1 MNWRWSWRRKRE
13 QDLERELRLDLEL
26 EAAEQ
31 QDAGLKPQEARY
43 AAHRAL
49 GNLTLVK
56 EEVRQMWGWI
66 SLERLFQ
73 DLRYAWRVMLRSP
86 GFTAVA
92 VLSVAL
98 GIGANTAIFTAL
110 DAVLWR
116 PLPVRAPQ
124 QLVKVLSV
132 RANGRDL
139 NGVPS
144 TFVDELQSN
153 TTFSHV
159 FSQSSD
165 GLSLSVDGRAERIM
179 GEVVS
184 PNYFS
189 ALGVTP
195 FLGQAFSPEVQSVRW
210 KPEAVLAYDFWQRRF
225 SSDPHVIGR
234 LIHINNYPF
243 TIVGVSPKHFF
254 GTEVGSSPE
263 LRLPFLPRGESLA
276 QIQLASQSHVR
287 VINAFARLESGVTLR
302 QAEAAVDAQ
311 FQRFLQGASD
321 RRFEGIELR
330 HVRLISAER
339 GDSRLRATF
348 ARPLALLFAAVGLLL
363 LTACVNVANLL
374 LAKSTARRR
383 EIAVRIAIGAGRA
396 RILRQLLTESAMLA
410 VIGGALGLAVA
421 SWLTYPIFLY
431 LPQTHLRITLD
442 LTPDL
447 RAFAFAS
454 CLAILTGLFF
464 GLAPALEASKISVAN
479 AVKNESAGSIGA
491 AQRDGRLNLRQCLVA
506 WQMAL
511 SLLLMVGAGLLVRS
525 LQNLKG
531 ENYGFHPEGVVLFTM
546 KPPPEIYNPEQ
557 IRRLMSE
564 VSRRVTTLP
573 GIRCVAWGES
583 GPLDG
588 RGLGFTTISTTG
600 GNPTRT
606 IVDTVSARFFETID
620 LPMLAGRDF
629 SISDRAEMPGVV
641 ILNDTLSKALF
652 GDENPVGRSV
662 LLGAKPGIAKPLQ
675 VIGLVRGSRYYDLHA
690 SGEAMAYLSLQQQ
703 APYMPTLHVRT
714 SLSNPASIASA
725 VRREFA
731 SSDREVPLFNIKT
744 LEARIDDSLA
754 GERLIGALS
763 AVFGIAALM
772 LAAMGVYGVIAYSV
786 SRKTREIGVRM
797 ALGATRA
804 TVIRSVLREAL
815 FLGLLGI
822 AIGLPITLAVVRLLA
837 SFLFGVAATDPTT
850 FAVSTSVLA
859 TVALIAGLVPAW
871 RASRVDPMV
880 ALRHE

>member
-1 MNWRWSWRRKRE
+1 MKWRRKRE

-31 QDAGLKPQEARY
+31 QDAGLSPEEARY
-43 AAHRAL
+43 AAQRSF
-49 GNLTLVK
+49 GNTAFIK
-56 EEVRQMWGWI
+56 EEVREMWGWTL
-66 SLERLFQ
+66 LERLFQ

-86 GFTAVA
+86 GFTMVA
-92 VLSVAL
+92 VLSLAL

-116 PLPVRAPQ
+116 PLPVREPR
-124 QLVKVLSV
+124 QLVKILSV

-153 TTFSHV
+153 TAFSRV

-165 GLSLSVDGRAERIM
+165 GLSLAVDGGAERIM

-189 ALGVTP
+189 ALGVAP
-195 FLGQAFSPEVQSVRW
+195 LLGQAFSPGVQSGHW

-225 SSDPHVIGR
+225 SGDPHVIGR
-234 LIHINNYPF
+234 SIHINSYPF
-243 TIVGVSPKHFF
+243 TIVGVTPKRFF
-254 GTEVGSSPE
+254 GTGVGSSPE

-276 QIQLASQSHVR
+276 QIELASQSHVR
-287 VINAFARLESGVTLR
+287 IIDAFARLEPGVTLR
-302 QAEAAVDAQ
+302 QAESAVDAQ

-321 RRFEGIELR
+321 RRFDGIELR
-330 HVRLISAER
+330 HVRLVSAER

-410 VIGGALGLAVA
+410 VIGGVLGLLVA
-421 SWLTYPIFLY
+421 SWLTHAIFLY
-431 LPQTHLRITLD
+431 LPQTHLRIALD
-442 LTPDL
+442 LAPDL

-464 GLAPALEASKISVAN
+464 GLAPALEASKVSVAS
-479 AVKNESAGSIGA
+479 AVKNESAGSIGTT
-491 AQRDGRLNLRQCLVA
+491 QRAGRLNLRQCLVA

-525 LQNLKG
+525 LQNLKN

-546 KPPPEIYNPEQ
+546 KPPPEIYNPQ
-557 IRRLMSE
+557 QTRRLMSE
-564 VSRRVTTLP
+564 VSRRVSSLP
-573 GIRCVAWGES
+573 GVRSAAWAES

-588 RGLGFTTISTTG
+588 RGLSFTTISITG

-606 IVDTVSARFFETID
+606 IVDTGAARFFETID
-620 LPMLAGRDF
+620 LPLLAGRDF
-629 SISDRAEMPGVV
+629 SASDRSETPGVV
-641 ILNDTLSKALF
+641 ILNHTLSKTLF
-652 GDENPVGRSV
+652 GDENPVGRTV
-662 LLGAKPGIAKPLQ
+662 LLGAKPGIARPLQ
-675 VIGLVRGSRYYDLHA
+675 VIGLVGRSRYYDLHA
-690 SGEAMAYLSLQQQ
+690 SAEAVAYLSLQQQ
-703 APYMPTLHVRT
+703 EPYMPTLHVRT
-714 SLSNPASIASA
+714 SLSNPASIVSA
-725 VRREFA
+725 VRREFVE
-731 SSDREVPLFNIKT
+731 SDREVPLFNIKT
-744 LEARIDDSLA
+744 LETRIGDSLA

-786 SRKTREIGVRM
+786 TRKTREIGVRM
-797 ALGATRA
+797 ALGATRTA
-804 TVIRSVLREAL
+804 VIRSVLREAL

-822 AIGLPITLAVVRLLA
+822 AIGLPMTLGVVRLLA
-837 SFLFGVAATDPTT
+837 SFLFGLSATDPFTLT
-850 FAVSTSVLA
+850 ASTSILA
-859 TVALIAGLVPAW
+859 TVALIAGLIPAW
-871 RASRVDPMV
+871 KASRVDPMV